1 MDIPSFTEIRPYIA
15 DIVLIFISGMACL
28 YCAMLSRRL
37 KKLNNLKTGV
47 GASILS
53 LTQAIEDTH
62 KAAQEAQTSTLQT
75 VETLRHLLVKSESAA
90 PKIEALI
97 LELEGASETAEA
109 HRRQLNTIVEASL
122 SPAIDKAQTTASGL
136 LKIVSDVNRFKDT
149 LVKSGDL
156 QQNIRTDKLVKLA
169 EVKRA
174 AQ

>member
-1 MDIPSFTEIRPYIA
+1 MDLPSFTDITPYIA
-15 DIVLIFISGMACL
+15 DIVLIFISGLACL
-28 YCAMLSRRL
+28 YCAILSRRL

-97 LELEGASETAEA
+97 SELEHASDKAKLHHRKLDSLVDTA
-109 HRRQLNTIVEASL
+109 L

-136 LKIVSDVNRFKDT
+136 LKIISDINRFKDT
-149 LVKSGDL
+149 LPTQKN
-156 QQNIRTDKLVKLA
+156 QPREAKTDKLIKLA
-169 EVKRA
+169 AVKRA
-174 AQ
+174 TT